1 MSEGNLKFVTG
12 GNNSTIWS
20 TMSIPTSGKYC
31 FESTFG
37 GGDMA
42 IMLDQEARRANRNV
56 NLLSTGLGMFMY
68 YNTGDSNNRFQSN
81 STSVSFDSSFT
92 TDSVGDV
99 YMFEVD
105 MDAGTVR
112 VRKDDGSDSGLYTM
126 PDALKA
132 APLFVGF
139 TVTTTAAV
147 TQTFNFGQKAL

>member
-1 MSEGNLKFVTG
+1 
-12 GNNSTIWS
+12 
-20 TMSIPTSGKYC
+20 
-31 FESTFG
+31 
-37 GGDMA
+37 MA
-42 IMLDQEARRANRNV
+42 LMLDQEARRANRNV
-56 NLLSTGLGMFMY
+56 NLLSTGLGIVHVLSILVIQI
-68 YNTGDSNNRFQSN
+68 TDSNN

-92 TDSVGDV
+92 TDSMGDV

-139 TVTTTAAV
+139 TQTTTCI
-147 TQTFNFGQKAL
+147 NSNI